1 MTNLRKNREKS
12 ELGRIGNWDIKRVT
26 EATEEY
32 GGIYRDETIV
42 CRSRF
47 CNVLLNYWCCFRTQK
62 CETKKNLCII
72 IVLIH
77 HRELRSTFMAVWQLW
92 DDLKRAQSSSKTG
105 GGHIILLLLRFTKK
119 KRWSSGRWKARQEW
133 NLFLNSVCWFDQE
146 KKPLEVCGSLFLDVL
161 FCFYSQRNPVWSG
174 RLLLLC
180 SQMFPPPHH
189 RLWHTPL
196 QPPFKIRPTLCV
208 SPNTTKLFTNAKWL
222 LSWPLKAK
230 LCSYGPHRMQTM
242 RLISAGGQC
251 PALSGRTTRQWSGL
265 RDGPDSHVL

>member
-146 KKPLEVCGSLFLDVL
+146 KNLLKSVDPFSWMCFSVSIHRGTLFDLGDS
-161 FCFYSQRNPVWSG
+161 C
-174 RLLLLC
+174 C
-180 SQMFPPPHH
+180 SVPRCSPPPTVSDILHSN
-189 RLWHTPL
+189 PL
-196 QPPFKIRPTLCV
+196 SK
-208 SPNTTKLFTNAKWL
+208 
-222 LSWPLKAK
+222 
-230 LCSYGPHRMQTM
+230 
-242 RLISAGGQC
+242 
-251 PALSGRTTRQWSGL
+251 
-265 RDGPDSHVL
+265 